1 MSLLASLLWAWVAL
15 HVFSAIISAFLYAR
29 QRQPEYAAF
38 AGVAVALGLYCAASA
53 SFTAAPT
60 QALAARARDVQ
71 TLAGALGFAAYRRER
86 WATAGS
92 GV

>member
-60 QALAARARDVQ
+60 QARPHRRPAAQAKTSQDE
-71 TLAGALGFAAYRRER
+71 F
-86 WATAGS
+86 
-92 GV
+92 